1 MEGPSD
7 ADVYLDVVFDR
18 GLLYLVVCND
28 GAVAAERV
36 RFSFDR
42 PLMGQDDADMTTL
55 SMFSRLDYL
64 APGKHIRVFLDR
76 APAYFARRQRSRF
89 TVKVSWR
96 AAGQAFSS
104 SMTHDMRIY
113 SDLPYV
119 ADDPDTRS
127 VRRHG
132 R

>member
-1 MEGPSD
+1 
-7 ADVYLDVVFDR
+7 
-18 GLLYLVVCND
+18 
-28 GAVAAERV
+28 
-36 RFSFDR
+36 
-42 PLMGQDDADMTTL
+42 
-55 SMFSRLDYL
+55 
-64 APGKHIRVFLDR
+64 
-76 APAYFARRQRSRF
+76 
-89 TVKVSWR
+89 VKVSWR